1 MRFNPFREFIKKI
14 QRKVPPWVLLGAA
27 VIIVILLVVL
37 IVAIVQPNY
46 NPLNEPSMSS
56 IKNRQI
62 LRVGVR
68 DDLEHFSYKEEN
80 NTYNGFEDDIA
91 RAIAKNIFGDDYLVQ
106 FEPVNAAT
114 RHVKLKQGMIDC
126 LIAVTPQGY
135 RGKDYLYSVPY
146 YTDAVAVIVNV
157 NSTFENFSQLNDLPI
172 GVLTYP
178 PANSATRFQSASST
192 LSHEGAGTV
201 LNQFIESGEYTNTI
215 KRYSSI
221 PDMFEALNK
230 NEISAIAIEN
240 TLLREYYN
248 PTTMRVL
255 PDAIGL
261 VPYSVVI
268 PTDNEALLEI
278 TNKTITN
285 MKKSGEWNALL
296 DKWNLIDYS
305 GK

>member
-1 MRFNPFREFIKKI
+1 MRFNPFQEFIKKI

-27 VIIVILLVVL
+27 VIVVILIIVL
-37 IVAIVQPNY
+37 IVSIVQPNY

-56 IKNRQI
+56 IKSREI

-68 DDLEHFSYKEEN
+68 DDLENFSYKEEN
-80 NTYNGFEDDIA
+80 DTYNGFEDDIA
-91 RAIAKNIFGDDYLVQ
+91 RAIAKNIFGDNYLVQ
-106 FEPVNAAT
+106 FEPVNATT

-135 RGKDYLYSVPY
+135 RGKNYLYSIPY
-146 YTDAVAVIVNV
+146 YTDAVAIIVST
-157 NSTFENFSQLNDLPI
+157 NSIVENFSQLADLPI
-172 GVLTYP
+172 GVLSYP
-178 PANSATRFQSASST
+178 PANSPKRFQSASST

-201 LNQFIESGEYTNTI
+201 LNQFIEAGAYTNSI

-221 PDMFEALNK
+221 PDMFEALDK
-230 NEISAIAIEN
+230 NEISAIAIEK
-240 TLLREYYN
+240 TLLTTYYN

-255 PDAIGL
+255 PDAIGS
-261 VPYSVVI
+261 VPYSVII

-296 DKWNLIDYS
+296 DKWNLTDYS